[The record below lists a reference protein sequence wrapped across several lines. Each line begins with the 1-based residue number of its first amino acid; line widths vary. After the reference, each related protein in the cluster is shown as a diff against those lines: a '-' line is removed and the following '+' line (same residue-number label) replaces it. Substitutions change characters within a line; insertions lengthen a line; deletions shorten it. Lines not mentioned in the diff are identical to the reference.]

1 CEMDN
6 IVSFKEFRN
15 ARKRPFEVAWRCD
28 TNLIEHKTTL
38 VATSKDDAESVFKSL
53 FPAKNIR
60 INHVVEDPTI
70 KIYWVQMQKESR
82 NVKVSFMLG
91 VRPKL
96 KKFVPTDFRVCSW
109 STSKKTKWEV
119 LNENACAI
127 SPR

>member
-1 CEMDN
+1 MDN

-70 KIYWVQMQKESR
+70 KIYWVQMQNERKQKCKGKFYARSEAQVKE
-82 NVKVSFMLG
+82 
-91 VRPKL
+91 
-96 KKFVPTDFRVCSW
+96 VCAYRFPSLFL
-109 STSKKTKWEV
+109 EYIEE
-119 LNENACAI
+119 NEMGGI
-127 SPR
+127 E